1 MIEDVPQMNA
11 QFKPASKTPNYMK
24 CFIDLREMKNFLG
37 ISSAEQLAN
46 WWESTPPLHPLCVQ
60 TKTSCLKGNKRI
72 QESRFQ
78 QACDEDVILKGHA
91 L

>member
-24 CFIDLREMKNFLG
+24 CFIDLREMEIFLG

-46 WWESTPPLHPLCVQ
+46 WWESTHPPFTPFAFKQKHL
-60 TKTSCLKGNKRI
+60 
-72 QESRFQ
+72 
-78 QACDEDVILKGHA
+78 A
-91 L
+91 

>member
-24 CFIDLREMKNFLG
+24 CFIDLREMENFLG

-46 WWESTPPLHPLCVQ
+46 WWESTPLPSSSPLR
-60 TKTSCLKGNKRI
+60 SNKNILLERLQKNPRI
-72 QESRFQ
+72 PVSTGLR
-78 QACDEDVILKGHA
+78 
-91 L
+91 